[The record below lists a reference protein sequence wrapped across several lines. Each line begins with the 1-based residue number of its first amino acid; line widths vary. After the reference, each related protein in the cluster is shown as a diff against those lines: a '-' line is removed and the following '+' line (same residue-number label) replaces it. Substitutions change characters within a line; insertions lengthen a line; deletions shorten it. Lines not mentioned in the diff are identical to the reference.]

1 MAERCHERYSQAVT
15 FGAQPAI
22 ARGMLRALFACSLLA
37 AWMLAAA
44 PAPAAAAPVQADA
57 IDLSFRAKRPVPDRI
72 LERAPRVVRSA
83 ATTSTQYVDT
93 QGNPFTIVT
102 DQDGLD
108 TKPYADILTS
118 VVHGS
123 EIANLEITVTN
134 LTGVQ
139 ALCGSSAAAC
149 YFPMADGHGRIY
161 LAHDYT
167 DWVHTT
173 IHEYGHHIDN
183 QLLNFAHLFGT
194 CDISRDGSRNWF
206 FQRFYGK
213 RTPTGDFSCDPGS
226 SWDQLL
232 QELFAEDYSWLNGM
246 RNWVLDTAVP
256 PSEVDVE
263 AMRSDIVDRFEPTV
277 KRTNTRRVSPG
288 RSRTVRLEVGVF
300 TFLELK
306 LRGPRGTNFDIYL
319 YERGRKRPGAYSK
332 RRGSRETLR
341 VIVAP
346 GTYLA
351 VIASRAGRGRAKLTV
366 GRY

>member
-1 MAERCHERYSQAVT
+1 VNSGSVQLPRRALPRSALAGAAVLVL
-15 FGAQPAI
+15 AI
-22 ARGMLRALFACSLLA
+22 AAT
-37 AWMLAAA
+37 A
-44 PAPAAAAPVQADA
+44 PAVAAEAPIQADVV
-57 IDLSFRAKRPVPDRI
+57 DLSFRAQRPVPDRI
-72 LERAPRVVRSA
+72 LKRAPRVARSA
-83 ATTSTQYVDT
+83 ALTSTQYVDT
-93 QGNPFTIVT
+93 YGNPFTIVT

-123 EIANLEITVTN
+123 EISNLEITVTN
-134 LTGVQ
+134 LAGVQ
-139 ALCGSSAAAC
+139 ALCGAQAAAC
-149 YFPMADGHGRIY
+149 YFPMRDGHGRIY

-173 IHEYGHHIDN
+173 IHEYGHHVDN

-194 CDISRDGSRNWF
+194 CDISGDGSRNWF
-206 FQRFYGK
+206 FERFYGK
-213 RTPTGDFSCDPGS
+213 RTPKAEFSCDPGS

-232 QELFAEDYSWLNGM
+232 PELFAEDYSWLNGM
-246 RNWVLDTAVP
+246 RNWVLETAVP

-277 KRTNTRRVSPG
+277 KRTRTKRVAPR
-288 RSRTVRLEVGVF
+288 RSRTIRIEAGVF

-306 LRGPRGTNFDIYL
+306 LRGPRGTNFDLYL
-319 YERGRKRPGAYSK
+319 YERGKKRPSAYSR

-341 VIVAP
+341 VIVTP

-351 VIASRAGRGRAKLTV
+351 VIGSRAGSGRATLTV
-366 GRY
+366 GLY